1 MISADLGRISVGDRA
16 TGRAAAGARCELREP
31 LQMRRLAA
39 LGQSRP
45 RRAPCARHD
54 ACRSSTRACGER
66 AAQAGPFVTAHIE
79 RTSSSHRAHIE
90 LTSISHRRLSHSSQ
104 LAIRRVQSE
113 AIQLARGHQVRP
125 SHLLTPITLRLPRI
139 HHSRTGGPHNPM
151 SQIVVTRAPP
161 PAGVVEA
168 REQVRGQE
176 VRLASG

>member
-45 RRAPCARHD
+45 RRAPCARHG
-54 ACRSSTRACGER
+54 ACRSPTRACGER
-66 AAQAGPFVTAHIE
+66 AAQVGLFVT
-79 RTSSSHRAHIE
+79 AHIE
-90 LTSISHRRLSHSSQ
+90 LTSINNRRLSHSSR
-104 LAIRRVQSE
+104 LAVRRVQSE